1 MVFNDTQKQLLE
13 PTKFAFPKIS
23 FQQLN
28 KLTLSLIEVDKTKT
42 LALTLD
48 LFLIL

>member
-23 FQQLN
+23 FQQLD
-28 KLTLSLIEVDKTKT
+28 TLNLIEVDKTKT